1 VVRHGSPA
9 AAAFGQWSA
18 ADHDETA
25 MDPKFAVLGP
35 VQVRDSAGRQV
46 SVGGPRPRALT
57 CALVAEA
64 GRVVSVDRLIDR
76 VWGDEP
82 PPAAVGTLYAYVSQL
97 RKLLDPDRRGNATSG
112 VISTTGSGYL
122 LHATPA
128 EVDASLFELL
138 VERAES
144 APPAAALESVERAL
158 ALWRGDPYVDLG
170 DSPDLVGLTQ
180 PLVELRLRAFEL
192 RIGALL
198 ELGRTAPAATAARTL
213 VREQPLREPYWRHLM
228 LAAYR
233 DGHQA
238 DALAAYAECRRVLD
252 RELGMSP
259 DADTEALHTA
269 ILRRDPTLRPGLA
282 ETVTVNVRPGAA
294 APAKPTDPPVGL
306 EQLIGRGTQLTR
318 IQDALRAM
326 AAGTGWLIVLEG
338 EAGIGKTRL
347 AEATRDLAE
356 AQGIRTAW
364 SSAMRDLAAP
374 PLWPWEQVLRTLGL
388 PAPTAEQAGDDPAA
402 ARFRLCQRIADAIL
416 DACRQQPLLIVLDD
430 MQWADAPSL
439 HVLRLLA
446 AQLNRHRCV
455 VVTTRRTGDSTVDP
469 AVETTVA
476 ALDREHTVR
485 RVAIPP
491 LTPDQVGALLDRYAA
506 GAGVDP
512 AGLHRRTGGN
522 LFYLVELVRF
532 YQGRAAVG
540 EEVPTSVQ
548 AVVEQRHDQLP
559 EDTRQV
565 LRLAALGGQQLDLRV
580 LAHARELDAAAVVAA
595 LEPAQRS
602 GLLERDEE
610 TLRWHF
616 AHDIARQALVS
627 RIGPSERARLHG
639 VLADSIEQLYGA
651 DSAEHLDDLAQH
663 LFHTAHGTTSE
674 RAFLACTRA
683 ADQARAWLAPD
694 RAARHRERA
703 LAVLP
708 ALPMP
713 FSGDQSN
720 RRYRTLLALSEERGM
735 AGDNGGS
742 ASAIADALALARA
755 GHGDEHGTVL
765 EAAERFASVTLW
777 TWQLPAPTEA
787 MVITALRTLLAT
799 PLPPAQR
806 STLLGALAQRLTFGG
821 ADLAEVERL
830 ARLGVEIARELG
842 DTALRGQ
849 ALNSYLRATWSP
861 EREADRLAAA
871 EEALGLVGKGLPATT
886 EIYTRMH
893 RMPILLH
900 HGRLEECERELAVST
915 ELARSV
921 GVPEAEAHAAYQQ
934 ITRALLHA
942 DWAEAKQLIDAAQH
956 QFEQAGFGHVQWCRV
971 TQSSGLAR
979 GRGRLGSLA
988 VELVELAE
996 TNVYGAAVRP
1006 TAVLAQLEAGDPD
1019 AARHLVNRWGLDRL
1033 PADPAWASEF
1043 MAVELGEVAARLGTP
1058 DPAYL
1063 YDALLNQRGRLAV
1076 LGTMM
1081 LCTAPVDLTLA
1092 RLAHRLGRSRPAER
1106 HHADAARDY
1115 GHVAGFRHAFDSV
1128 RAVLG
1133 LGFDR
1138 PAR

>member
-1 VVRHGSPA
+1 
-9 AAAFGQWSA
+9 
-18 ADHDETA
+18 
-25 MDPKFAVLGP
+25 
-35 VQVRDSAGRQV
+35 
-46 SVGGPRPRALT
+46 
-57 CALVAEA
+57 
-64 GRVVSVDRLIDR
+64 
-76 VWGDEP
+76 
-82 PPAAVGTLYAYVSQL
+82 
-97 RKLLDPDRRGNATSG
+97 
-112 VISTTGSGYL
+112 
-122 LHATPA
+122 
-128 EVDASLFELL
+128 
-138 VERAES
+138 
-144 APPAAALESVERAL
+144 
-158 ALWRGDPYVDLG
+158 
-170 DSPDLVGLTQ
+170 
-180 PLVELRLRAFEL
+180 
-192 RIGALL
+192 
-198 ELGRTAPAATAARTL
+198 
-213 VREQPLREPYWRHLM
+213 
-228 LAAYR
+228 
-233 DGHQA
+233 
-238 DALAAYAECRRVLD
+238 
-252 RELGMSP
+252 
-259 DADTEALHTA
+259 
-269 ILRRDPTLRPGLA
+269 
-282 ETVTVNVRPGAA
+282 
-294 APAKPTDPPVGL
+294 
-306 EQLIGRGTQLTR
+306 
-318 IQDALRAM
+318 M
-326 AAGTGWLIVLEG
+326 AAGTGWLMVLEG

-356 AQGIRTAW
+356 AQGIRTVW

-374 PLWPWEQVLRTLGL
+374 PLWPWEQVLRSLGL
-388 PAPTAEQAGDDPAA
+388 PAPTAEQPGDDPAA
-402 ARFRLCQRIADAIL
+402 ARFRLCQRMADAIL
-416 DACRQQPLLIVLDD
+416 EAGRQQPLLIVLDD

-485 RVAIPP
+485 RVPIPP
-491 LTPDQVGALLDRYAA
+491 LTPDQVAALLDRYASS
-506 GAGVDP
+506 AGVDP
-512 AGLHRRTGGN
+512 AALHRRTGGN

-532 YQGRAAVG
+532 YQGRATVG

-559 EDTRQV
+559 DDTRHV
-565 LRLAALGGQQLDLRV
+565 LRLAALGGQELDLRV
-580 LAHARELDAAAVVAA
+580 LAHAQQPSAQLDTAAGLDTTSQLDTTAQLDTAAVVAS

-602 GLLERDEE
+602 GLLRRDEE

-639 VLADSIEQLYGA
+639 VLAESIEQLYGA

-674 RAFLACTRA
+674 RGYLACTAA
-683 ADQARAWLAPD
+683 ADQARAWLAPE

-708 ALPMP
+708 AVDR
-713 FSGDQSN
+713 SGQTDRSD

-742 ASAIADALALARA
+742 ATAIADALVLASA
-755 GHGDEHGTVL
+755 SHGDDHEAAR

-787 MVITALRTLLAT
+787 AVVTALRTLLAT
-799 PLPPAQR
+799 PLHPAQR
-806 STLLGALAQRLTFGG
+806 STLLGALAQRLTFGA
-821 ADLAEVERL
+821 ADRDEVERL

-842 DTALRGQ
+842 DTALLGQ
-849 ALNSYLRATWSP
+849 ALNSYLRAAWYP

-871 EEALGLVGKGLPATT
+871 EEALSLVGKGLPATT
-886 EIYTRMH
+886 EIYTRML

-942 DWAEAKQLIDAAQH
+942 DWPEAKLLIDSAQH
-956 QFEQAGFGHVQWCRV
+956 QFERAGFGHVHWCRV

-988 VELVELAE
+988 TSLVELAE
-996 TNVYGAAVRP
+996 TTVYGEAVRP

-1019 AARHLVNRWGLDRL
+1019 AARHLILRWGLERL
-1033 PADPAWASEF
+1033 PAEPAWASEF
-1043 MAVELGEVAARLGTP
+1043 MAAELGEVAARLGTP
-1058 DPAYL
+1058 DPAHL
-1063 YDALLNQRGRLAV
+1063 YEALLAQRGQLAV
-1076 LGTMM
+1076 LGTLM

-1106 HHADAARDY
+1106 HLADAARSY
-1115 GHVAGFRHAFDSV
+1115 GHVAGFQHAFDSV
-1128 RAVLG
+1128 RALLG
-1133 LGFDR
+1133 S
-1138 PAR
+1138 

>member
-1 VVRHGSPA
+1 
-9 AAAFGQWSA
+9 
-18 ADHDETA
+18 

-35 VQVRDSAGRQV
+35 VQVRDSAGRRV

-64 GRVVSVDRLIDR
+64 GRVVSVDRLIGR

-82 PPAAVGTLYAYVSQL
+82 PPAAVGNLYAYVSQL
-97 RKLLDPDRRGNATSG
+97 RKLLDPDRKGNAASG

-144 APPAAALESVERAL
+144 APAATALENVNRAL

-170 DSPDLVGLTQ
+170 DSPDLAGLTQ

-213 VREQPLREPYWRHLM
+213 VREHPLREPYWRHLM
-228 LAAYR
+228 LATYR

-238 DALAAYAECRRVLD
+238 DALAAYLECRRVLD
-252 RELGMSP
+252 HELGMSP
-259 DADTEALHTA
+259 DADTEALQTA
-269 ILRRDPTLRPGLA
+269 ILRRDPTLRPGLPEA
-282 ETVTVNVRPGAA
+282 VAVRSS
-294 APAKPTDPPVGL
+294 APARPADPPVGL
-306 EQLIGRGTQLTR
+306 EQLIGRNTQLTR
-318 IQDALRAM
+318 IQEALQAM
-326 AAGTGWLIVLEG
+326 AAGTGWLMVLEG

-356 AQGIRTAW
+356 AQGIRTVW

-388 PAPTAEQAGDDPAA
+388 PAPTAERPGDDPAA

-416 DACRQQPLLIVLDD
+416 EACRQQPLLIVLDD

-455 VVTTRRTGDSTVDP
+455 VVTTRRTGDDTVDP
-469 AVETTVA
+469 AVEATVG

-485 RVAIPP
+485 RVPIPP
-491 LTPDQVGALLDRYAA
+491 LTPDQVGALLDRYAS

-540 EEVPTSVQ
+540 VGVAVGEEVPTSVQ
-548 AVVEQRHDQLP
+548 AVVEQRHDLLP

-580 LAHARELDAAAVVAA
+580 LAHATRLDPAAVVAA

-602 GLLERDEE
+602 GLLRRDEE

-639 VLADSIEQLYGA
+639 VLAESLEQVYGA

-674 RAFLACTRA
+674 HAFLACTRA

-708 ALPMP
+708 AA
-713 FSGDQSN
+713 DQSD

-742 ASAIADALALARA
+742 ATAIADALALARA
-755 GHGDEHGTVL
+755 GHGDEHETVR

-799 PLPPAQR
+799 PLSPAQR

-821 ADLAEVERL
+821 EDRGEVERL
-830 ARLGVEIARELG
+830 ARLGVEIARELD

-849 ALNSYLRATWSP
+849 ALNSYLRATWYP
-861 EREADRLAAA
+861 EHEADRLAAA
-871 EEALGLVGKGLPATT
+871 DEAL
-886 EIYTRMH
+886 
-893 RMPILLH
+893 
-900 HGRLEECERELAVST
+900 
-915 ELARSV
+915 
-921 GVPEAEAHAAYQQ
+921 
-934 ITRALLHA
+934 
-942 DWAEAKQLIDAAQH
+942 
-956 QFEQAGFGHVQWCRV
+956 
-971 TQSSGLAR
+971 
-979 GRGRLGSLA
+979 SL
-988 VELVELAE
+988 
-996 TNVYGAAVRP
+996 
-1006 TAVLAQLEAGDPD
+1006 
-1019 AARHLVNRWGLDRL
+1019 
-1033 PADPAWASEF
+1033 
-1043 MAVELGEVAARLGTP
+1043 
-1058 DPAYL
+1058 
-1063 YDALLNQRGRLAV
+1063 
-1076 LGTMM
+1076 
-1081 LCTAPVDLTLA
+1081 
-1092 RLAHRLGRSRPAER
+1092 
-1106 HHADAARDY
+1106 
-1115 GHVAGFRHAFDSV
+1115 
-1128 RAVLG
+1128 
-1133 LGFDR
+1133 
-1138 PAR
+1138 

>member
-1 VVRHGSPA
+1 
-9 AAAFGQWSA
+9 
-18 ADHDETA
+18 

-64 GRVVSVDRLIDR
+64 GRVVSVDRLINR

-97 RKLLDPDRRGNATSG
+97 RKLLDPDRRGNASSG

-122 LHATPA
+122 LHAAPA

-138 VERAES
+138 VERAASEQ
-144 APPAAALESVERAL
+144 AAAALETVDRAL
-158 ALWRGDPYVDLG
+158 ALWRGAPYVDLG
-170 DSPDLVGLTQ
+170 ESPDLAGLTQ

-198 ELGRTAPAATAARTL
+198 ELGRTAPAATAARAL
-213 VREQPLREPYWRHLM
+213 VGEHPLREPYWRHLM
-228 LAAYR
+228 LATYR

-252 RELGMSP
+252 HELGMSP

-269 ILRRDPTLRPGLA
+269 ILRRDPTLRPGLP
-282 ETVTVNVRPGAA
+282 EPVTVRS
-294 APAKPTDPPVGL
+294 PATRPTDPPVGL
-306 EQLIGRGTQLTR
+306 ETLIGRNTQLTR
-318 IQDALRAM
+318 IQDALHAM
-326 AAGTGWLIVLEG
+326 AAGTGWLMVLEG

-356 AQGIRTAW
+356 AQGIRTVW
-364 SSAMRDLAAP
+364 SSAMRDMTAP
-374 PLWPWEQVLRTLGL
+374 PLWPWEQVLRALGL
-388 PAPTAEQAGDDPAA
+388 PAPTIEQPGDDPAA

-416 DACRQQPLLIVLDD
+416 EAGRRQPLLIVLDD

-469 AVETTVA
+469 TVESTVA

-485 RVAIPP
+485 RVPIPP
-491 LTPDQVGALLDRYAA
+491 LTPDQVAALLGRYASS
-506 GAGVDP
+506 AGVDP
-512 AGLHRRTGGN
+512 AALHRRTGGN

-532 YQGRAAVG
+532 YQGRAGVG
-540 EEVPTSVQ
+540 EEVPSSVQ

-559 EDTRQV
+559 EDTRRV
-565 LRLAALGGQQLDLRV
+565 LRLAALGGQDLDLRV
-580 LAHARELDAAAVVAA
+580 LAHAQSLDAAALDAAAVVAA

-602 GLLERDEE
+602 GLLRRDEE

-639 VLADSIEQLYGA
+639 VLAESIDELYGA
-651 DSAEHLDDLAQH
+651 DSADHLDDLAQH
-663 LFHTAHGTTSE
+663 LFHTAHGTGSE
-674 RAFLACTRA
+674 RAFVACSAA

-708 ALPMP
+708 A
-713 FSGDQSN
+713 GEQSD

-742 ASAIADALALARA
+742 ASAIADALALALARDGAGAAGGDSDRA
-755 GHGDEHGTVL
+755 GDRDGVGDRAGGGDRAGDGKGTSDGVRAGDGGTVR

-787 MVITALRTLLAT
+787 RVITALRELLAA
-799 PLPPAQR
+799 PLHPEQR

-821 ADLAEVERL
+821 ADPDEVERL
-830 ARLGVEIARELG
+830 ARLGVKIARELD

-849 ALNSYLRATWSP
+849 ALNSYLRATWRP

-871 EEALGLVGKGLPATT
+871 EEALSLVGKGL
-886 EIYTRMH
+886 
-893 RMPILLH
+893 
-900 HGRLEECERELAVST
+900 
-915 ELARSV
+915 
-921 GVPEAEAHAAYQQ
+921 
-934 ITRALLHA
+934 
-942 DWAEAKQLIDAAQH
+942 
-956 QFEQAGFGHVQWCRV
+956 
-971 TQSSGLAR
+971 
-979 GRGRLGSLA
+979 
-988 VELVELAE
+988 
-996 TNVYGAAVRP
+996 
-1006 TAVLAQLEAGDPD
+1006 
-1019 AARHLVNRWGLDRL
+1019 
-1033 PADPAWASEF
+1033 
-1043 MAVELGEVAARLGTP
+1043 
-1058 DPAYL
+1058 
-1063 YDALLNQRGRLAV
+1063 
-1076 LGTMM
+1076 
-1081 LCTAPVDLTLA
+1081 
-1092 RLAHRLGRSRPAER
+1092 
-1106 HHADAARDY
+1106 
-1115 GHVAGFRHAFDSV
+1115 
-1128 RAVLG
+1128 
-1133 LGFDR
+1133 
-1138 PAR
+1138 